1 MIQCRT
7 LSIIQLCMKLMFI
20 YFLDHSVQHSMNDKD
35 VHLQDYENARTS
47 LASTVPEP
55 ERSEFNDECLQSQEG
70 DGPSLDRQTTE
81 KEDAPTTECVM
92 TAEEDGQLPIA
103 ADERTEEVSFSHP
116 GQEMYVD
123 SEGMCSSQQSD
134 THDRLEAEDNQQSI
148 TQLQGTSVTQ
158 LELQNSQLQ
167 LSATQLELQEVQQS
181 SATQLEHQES
191 QQSAEHQERHLEC
204 FKTAEESDKEL
215 SKEGYFEEFQE
226 NKSDQNLNDTTNEE
240 AGGGSTTSPLVVA
253 AEDHTALSEGHYQ
266 KPRIVARVLKV
277 RVELVEETETE
288 EGMTFYKSIKEKFD
302 TVSVG

>member
-1 MIQCRT
+1 
-7 LSIIQLCMKLMFI
+7 MKLIFI
-20 YFLDHSVQHSMNDKD
+20 YFLDHSVQHTMNNED

-92 TAEEDGQLPIA
+92 TAEEDGQLAIA
-103 ADERTEEVSFSHP
+103 ADEQTEEVSFSHP
-116 GQEMYVD
+116 DQEMYVD
-123 SEGMCSSQQSD
+123 SEGMCSNQQSD
-134 THDRLEAEDNQQSI
+134 THDRLEGEDNQQSI
-148 TQLQGTSVTQ
+148 TQLQGQDSQPSVTQ
-158 LELQNSQLQ
+158 LELQDSQLQ
-167 LSATQLELQEVQQS
+167 SSATQLELQEVQQS

-215 SKEGYFEEFQE
+215 SKEGYSEEFQE

-240 AGGGSTTSPLVVA
+240 TEGGSTTSPLVAA

-266 KPRIVARVLKV
+266 KPRIAARVLKV

>member
-1 MIQCRT
+1 MNA
-7 LSIIQLCMKLMFI
+7 L
-20 YFLDHSVQHSMNDKD
+20 LDHSVQHSMNDED
-35 VHLQDYENARTS
+35 IHLQDYENARTS
-47 LASTVPEP
+47 VASTVPEP

-92 TAEEDGQLPIA
+92 TAEEDGQLAIV
-103 ADERTEEVSFSHP
+103 ADERTDEVNFSHP

-134 THDRLEAEDNQQSI
+134 THDRLEGEDNQQSI
-148 TQLQGTSVTQ
+148 AQLQGQDSQLSVTQ

-167 LSATQLELQEVQQS
+167 SSAIQLELQEVQQL

-204 FKTAEESDKEL
+204 FKTADESDKEL
-215 SKEGYFEEFQE
+215 SKEGEFQE

-266 KPRIVARVLKV
+266 KPRIAARVLKV
-277 RVELVEETETE
+277 RVELVEEIETE

-302 TVSVG
+302 TVSVE